1 MGNLFSEPRTESG
14 PETETGTESGPET
27 ETGTDPVKPETGTET
42 GTAESSAPETGTAPV
57 KPVPEPGTVTEPGT
71 APVKPVPVP
80 VPVTGTGT
88 GTATP
93 VKPAPAETSGTIK
106 LKDVTLRPL
115 VLGLPNDLE
124 LVINPNAKKSF
135 MKGTFKYKLKNQVD
149 KSEFDKYVHVLK
161 IMAQLA
167 RIVYCDLSIIRD
179 VVLGQNFGHDNNKVV
194 NDEITVRDK
203 ARSSERTVPADPAK
217 NNGRPMKSYV
227 EPPCDPTPG
236 SNPILTYASSPSDV
250 TFIVL
255 GGDQLRGKNDFF
267 KDTDIV
273 ISFKGSSTMKNFKH
287 DLYSQFQASELAE
300 LMPAGVKFN
309 PVGKVTAAFVKIMM
323 KSWDILKEEINQK
336 AKPGCRLFIT
346 GHSLGGA
353 YASLFA
359 FIVAECH
366 TTHFKNIGS
375 AHLVTFGAPTLLSD
389 TARNN
394 FNRHLNAGF
403 LTLDRVTSQ
412 TKALIHDPIPSIP
425 VGFSQPG
432 YQPLKT
438 ELLPETGKG
447 RAYQLPNLE
456 KLFVRPPSGGGRR
469 KTQRG
474 GAFWEGPE
482 KQKYKNETG
491 THMPTLVLIGAI
503 TLKGQTFAHAEYFDM
518 TYFGAFRLP
527 GMKNPGY
534 LVKETKTRYTFV
546 GRVYEDG
553 IAYEYKES
561 KSNIIDAS
569 DAIPDPDP
577 TDKTDMAYAGE
588 GAPKGEV
595 EEAIPDEV
603 KVPEAIPDEVKV
615 PEAIPEKAIPKVPE
629 AIPEVNK
636 PEVKVTIPDE
646 VNKPEVNK
654 PEVNKPA
661 YDYDTYGPNR
671 DDYPAGEEGY
681 AEFEEAQKAFQE
693 QKKLNR
699 ANKAKKAT
707 MSTLPKMQSGPG
719 VVNKEII
726 TNQPPSISV
735 VGGSRRTSQRRR
747 TARKINKRKNKN
759 KSIRKQKK

>member
-1 MGNLFSEPRTESG
+1 MGNFLSG
-14 PETETGTESGPET
+14 PEPES
-27 ETGTDPVKPETGTET
+27 GTDPVKPEGPEP
-42 GTAESSAPETGTAPV
+42 AESSAPETASGPET
-57 KPVPEPGTVTEPGT
+57 EPGTGT

-273 ISFKGSSTMKNFKH
+273 ISFKGSSTMQNFKH
-287 DLYSQFQASELAE
+287 DFYSQFQASELAE

-309 PVGKVTAAFVKIMM
+309 SVGKVTAAFVKIMM
-323 KSWDILKEEINQK
+323 KSWDILKDEINK
-336 AKPGCRLFIT
+336 RAKPGCRLFIT

-366 TTHFKNIGS
+366 AQIFPNIAT

-456 KLFVRPPSGGGRR
+456 KLFVTQPSGGGRR

-603 KVPEAIPDEVKV
+603 KVPEAIP
-615 PEAIPEKAIPKVPE
+615 
-629 AIPEVNK
+629 EVNK

-671 DDYPAGEEGY
+671 DDYPAG
-681 AEFEEAQKAFQE
+681 
-693 QKKLNR
+693 
-699 ANKAKKAT
+699 
-707 MSTLPKMQSGPG
+707 
-719 VVNKEII
+719 
-726 TNQPPSISV
+726 
-735 VGGSRRTSQRRR
+735 GSRRTSQRRR

>member
-1 MGNLFSEPRTESG
+1 
-14 PETETGTESGPET
+14 
-27 ETGTDPVKPETGTET
+27 
-42 GTAESSAPETGTAPV
+42 
-57 KPVPEPGTVTEPGT
+57 
-71 APVKPVPVP
+71 
-80 VPVTGTGT
+80 
-88 GTATP
+88 
-93 VKPAPAETSGTIK
+93 
-106 LKDVTLRPL
+106 
-115 VLGLPNDLE
+115 
-124 LVINPNAKKSF
+124 
-135 MKGTFKYKLKNQVD
+135 MKGTFKYKLINQVD

-227 EPPCDPTPG
+227 EPPCEKK
-236 SNPILTYASSPSDV
+236 SNPILTYVSSPSDV

-300 LMPAGVKFN
+300 LMPAGVNFN

-366 TTHFKNIGS
+366 TTHFQNIGS
-375 AHLVTFGAPTLLSD
+375 VHLVTFGAPTLLSD

-394 FNRHLNAGF
+394 FNRHLNDGY
-403 LTLDRVTSQ
+403 LTLDRATSQ
-412 TKALIHDPIPSIP
+412 TKALIPDPIPRIP

-438 ELLPETGKG
+438 ELHPENDKG
-447 RAYQLPNLE
+447 RAYQLANLE
-456 KLFVRPPSGGGRR
+456 KLFVRPPSQGGRR

-561 KSNIIDAS
+561 TSNIIDAS

-577 TDKTDMAYAGE
+577 TDKNDMAAAGA

-595 EEAIPDEV
+595 E
-603 KVPEAIPDEVKV
+603 EAIPDEVKV

-629 AIPEVNK
+629 AIPEV
-636 PEVKVTIPDE
+636 PEAIPEKAIPKVPEAIPDE
-646 VNKPEVNK
+646 VKVPIPDEVK
-654 PEVNKPA
+654 VPIPDEVKVPIP
-661 YDYDTYGPNR
+661 DEVKVPIPDEVKVPNR
-671 DDYPAGEEGY
+671 NDYPAGDAGY
-681 AEFEEAQKAFQE
+681 AEYENDFNAWNNKKKQERAIRAQKATE
-693 QKKLNR
+693 ARK
-699 ANKAKKAT
+699 
-707 MSTLPKMQSGPG
+707 STLPTMQSGPG
-719 VVNKEII
+719 VKKQII
-726 TNQPPSISV
+726 TNEPESISV
-735 VGGSRRTSQRRR
+735 VGGSRRTSRRRR
-747 TARKINKRKNKN
+747 TARKINKRKNAQRVT
-759 KSIRKQKK
+759 RKK

>member
-1 MGNLFSEPRTESG
+1 MGNLFSEPES
-14 PETETGTESGPET
+14 
-27 ETGTDPVKPETGTET
+27 GTDPVKPEG
-42 GTAESSAPETGTAPV
+42 PETESGTDPV
-57 KPVPEPGTVTEPGT
+57 KPEVPGT

-80 VPVTGTGT
+80 VPETGTGT

-115 VLGLPNDLE
+115 VLGLPNNDLE

-273 ISFKGSSTMKNFKH
+273 ISFKGSSTMQNFKH
-287 DLYSQFQASELAE
+287 DFYSQFQASELAE
-300 LMPAGVKFN
+300 LMPAGVNFN

-366 TTHFKNIGS
+366 TTHFPNIAT

-438 ELLPETGKG
+438 ELRPETEG

-456 KLFVRPPSGGGRR
+456 KLFVTQPSGGGRR

-482 KQKYKNETG
+482 KQKYKNETV

-603 KVPEAIPDEVKV
+603 KVPEAIP
-615 PEAIPEKAIPKVPE
+615 EKAIPKVPE

-636 PEVKVTIPDE
+636 PEVNKPEVKVTI
-646 VNKPEVNK
+646 PEVNK

-699 ANKAKKAT
+699 ANKAKQAR
-707 MSTLPKMQSGPG
+707 STLPKMQSGPG
-719 VVNKEII
+719 VVNKKII